1 MTPPAVPYAEV
12 IGDPIE
18 HSKSPLIHLF
28 WLEKIGIE
36 GAYRATRVKPGELQ
50 AFLHSRRS
58 EPGWRGCNVTL
69 PHKQAIIAELD
80 AVEDQGIGA
89 VNCVV
94 ASGERLI
101 GRNTDVDGLAEA
113 LEEIDRSAPVAM
125 IGAGGAARAGLA
137 ALNRLA
143 VPEVRIVA
151 RDRGAAEALLGRFGV
166 PGRVFPFADAGA
178 ALAGCGGV
186 INASPLGMKGYPD
199 MPEDVLGPLPGL
211 RAGGFALDMVYAPLR
226 TPFLEQAEAAGLR
239 SIDGLA
245 MLIGQAAEA
254 FRMFFGA
261 EPPRAG
267 DGALRALLTR

>member
-1 MTPPAVPYAEV
+1 MTAAAVPHAEV

-28 WLEKIGIE
+28 WLETIGIE
-36 GAYRATRVKPGELQ
+36 GTYRATSVKPGELQ

-69 PHKQAIIAELD
+69 PHKQAVIAGLD
-80 AVEDQGIGA
+80 VVDDQGIGA

-94 ASGERLI
+94 ESRGRLI

-113 LEEIDRSAPVAM
+113 LGEIDRAAPVAM

-137 ALNRLA
+137 ALKRLA

-151 RDRGAAEALLGRFGV
+151 RDTAAAEALLARFGV
-166 PGRVFPFADAGA
+166 RGRAFRFADAGA
-178 ALAGCGGV
+178 ALAGCGGA

-199 MPEDVLGPLPGL
+199 MPEDVHGLLPSL

-226 TPFLEQAEAAGLR
+226 TSFLERAEAAGLR

-261 EPPRAG
+261 EPPRAE
-267 DGALRALLTR
+267 DGALRSLLTR